1 GWGMERA
8 PAGSPLGR
16 FGEHDDRPQPLS
28 TANDRLDPL
37 GAQPFRERRAASSHL
52 EIRAERTDGVVPG
65 VQSDAHGR
73 ERATG
78 GGVDTEKTSPAIEEQ
93 QSARR
98 EPRSSADGV
107 RQGTGADSGH
117 RVVQLIPI
125 LIITFLAGVLLSA
138 PWWGANSLRVEV
150 AFFWAPILG
159 ASLAAL
165 GLVGFVRSLNPR
177 SARRLFL
184 GFLASWF
191 VVLGAVL
198 TVGFA
203 VAAIESRELIWYFAS
218 LFSFG
223 VFC

>member
-1 GWGMERA
+1 
-8 PAGSPLGR
+8 
-16 FGEHDDRPQPLS
+16 
-28 TANDRLDPL
+28 
-37 GAQPFRERRAASSHL
+37 
-52 EIRAERTDGVVPG
+52 
-65 VQSDAHGR
+65 
-73 ERATG
+73 
-78 GGVDTEKTSPAIEEQ
+78 
-93 QSARR
+93 
-98 EPRSSADGV
+98 GV

-223 VFC
+223 VFCFGIFTFTRMPYDISYAVFCF